1 MAQAAPARS
10 VTVTAAYEPRA
21 RSSRARTKTG
31 TLRKEARQWRDGLAW
46 SAKLQLLGSPLSLEP
61 PYDVTVH
68 AYFPHH
74 GAEELPGLQDWFEG
88 ITAALAEALGVEP
101 AQVRLKTGRVGYT
114 PPFSPPHFE
123 IVITAADDT
132 EVALPLSV
140 RVTCPA
146 CWTPWALEP
155 AAQAGDRCP
164 HCGHEDA
171 GLPFVLGLV

>member
-1 MAQAAPARS
+1 MAQLAPARS

-21 RSSRARTKTG
+21 RSSRARTKAG

-46 SAKLQLLGSPLSLEP
+46 SAKLQVLDSPLSLEP

-68 AYFPHH
+68 AYFPQL
-74 GAEELPGLQDWFEG
+74 GSEELPGPHDWFEG
-88 ITAALAEALGVEP
+88 IAAALAEALGVEP
-101 AQVRLKTGRVGYT
+101 GQVRLNAGRVGYT

-146 CWTPWALEP
+146 CSGQWTLDP
-155 AAQAGDRCP
+155 AAQEGDRCP

-171 GLPFVLGLV
+171 GLPFVLGLM